1 MPLLRAV
8 PVMLS
13 AGERATLKKRVR
25 GAKTAWRDRL
35 RAQIV
40 LAAVR
45 GHPNA
50 RIAVGLGSCVETV
63 RKGGSRFAARGLDG
77 LRDRPRPGRPR
88 RISAADR
95 AAVVALA
102 CQ

>member
-13 AGERATLKKRVR
+13 AGERTTLKKRVR

-40 LAAVR
+40 LAALA
-45 GHPNA
+45 GDPA
-50 RIAVGLGSCVETV
+50 
-63 RKGGSRFAARGLDG
+63 
-77 LRDRPRPGRPR
+77 PRPPPGWA
-88 RISAADR
+88 SASIRSASGGAGSPP
-95 AAVVALA
+95 AAWTG
-102 CQ
+102 